1 MNKIDK
7 ALVEQSTDLLKAM
20 DQFVDEALPLS
31 IAEIVKFHSKGAAA
45 AALGSAWIPGAGG
58 AAATLAAAG
67 FIWSMYGRI
76 GSEINL
82 PMSSNILKSL
92 ASGVATNIA
101 SAMAGSFVIS
111 TAFSLFPG
119 IGSVGASVVM
129 GGTCYALTLSSGYV
143 YLKIMT
149 KLFSRGVDP
158 TKLSEQEL
166 NNIAKDVANDSD
178 VKDVMKS
185 AKQEYK
191 AK

>member
-1 MNKIDK
+1 
-7 ALVEQSTDLLKAM
+7 
-20 DQFVDEALPLS
+20 
-31 IAEIVKFHSKGAAA
+31 
-45 AALGSAWIPGAGG
+45 
-58 AAATLAAAG
+58 
-67 FIWSMYGRI
+67 
-76 GSEINL
+76 
-82 PMSSNILKSL
+82 MSSNILKSL

-111 TAFSLFPG
+111 TTFSLFPG

-149 KLFSRGVDP
+149 KLFSGGVDP

-191 AK
+191 TK